1 MEKDTGLTEVTG
13 LVFKA
18 PFITYPQ
25 PAIDKSFKFLSLSIL
40 ICKMGL
46 MEDFICKVGIKE
58 IKRDDVG
65 TLCPK

>member
-1 MEKDTGLTEVTG
+1 MEKDTDLYLKLDSLLT
-13 LVFKA
+13 
-18 PFITYPQ
+18 PN
-25 PAIDKSFKFLSLSIL
+25 LSLTNLSTFPSLYIL

-46 MEDFICKVGIKE
+46 MEDFIWKVGIKE